1 MTHLLNQT
9 SLSKLTTTIVVC
21 LWSLSAWSGTA
32 IGIHDFGADIT
43 ENQSC
48 EIAKLKATKQLI
60 EDEIGQVIQV
70 NDIKTCTNDNC
81 NLNSFK
87 WIAFPGV
94 VQNSKFVTHIE
105 ERDGRRFCVAKVQ
118 GRVTPI
124 ERLYAPD
131 HNFSATFNQDGQ
143 YYNNDHMQISIY
155 GESKQYYKIFI
166 LNDRAVKVY
175 PNNYEQDRA
184 YKDLTVPSSD
194 YIIRTVKEENPNEL
208 VMIVSHKR
216 PFKMNTVYNIKDFA
230 DTMMQMK
237 QDGYRIRI
245 YNITIQ

>member
-1 MTHLLNQT
+1 M
-9 SLSKLTTTIVVC
+9 
-21 LWSLSAWSGTA
+21 
-32 IGIHDFGADIT
+32 
-43 ENQSC
+43 
-48 EIAKLKATKQLI
+48 
-60 EDEIGQVIQV
+60 
-70 NDIKTCTNDNC
+70 
-81 NLNSFK
+81 
-87 WIAFPGV
+87 
-94 VQNSKFVTHIE
+94 
-105 ERDGRRFCVAKVQ
+105 
-118 GRVTPI
+118 
-124 ERLYAPD
+124 YAPD
-131 HNFSATFNQDGQ
+131 HNFSATFNQNGQ

-175 PNNYEQDRA
+175 PNDYEQDRA

-216 PFKMNTVYNIKDFA
+216 PFEMNTVYNIKDFA

>member
-1 MTHLLNQT
+1 M
-9 SLSKLTTTIVVC
+9 C
-21 LWSLSAWSGTA
+21 LWSLSALAGSA
-32 IGIHDFGADIT
+32 IGIHDFGSNIT

-60 EDEIGQVIQV
+60 ENEVGQIVQV

-87 WIAFPGV
+87 WISFPGIV
-94 VQNSKFVTHIE
+94 KHSKFATQIE
-105 ERDGRRFCVAKVQ
+105 ERDGKRFCVAK
-118 GRVTPI
+118 I
-124 ERLYAPD
+124 EGNVVPTEKLYAKD
-131 HNFSATFNQDGQ
+131 HDFSATFNKNGQ

-175 PNNYEQDRA
+175 PNDYEQDQA
-184 YKDLTVPSSD
+184 YQNLTVPSTD
-194 YIIRTVKEENPNEL
+194 YIIRTVKEENPNEM
-208 VMIVSHKR
+208 VMIISHKK
-216 PFKMNTVYNIKDFA
+216 PFEMNTVYNINDFA
-230 DTMMQMK
+230 DTVMQMK
-237 QDGYRIRI
+237 QNGYRVRI